1 MTMNKVK
8 AQVIGIDARLINHP
22 GIGRYIRSN
31 LNFMLAIESEF
42 NFVLIGQALD
52 LEAYKNTPNVII
64 RPCDIPIYSLKE
76 QWSMT
81 GYFDG
86 VDLAHI
92 PHFNA
97 PLGLECPMVVTIHD
111 LIYFHFK
118 EYEPFFG
125 ARLLLWWKHQLL
137 LSQAHSIIAVSEATK
152 ADLIDFFPSIKKK
165 IQVIHEAGQGEM
177 MGNID
182 QDESIVTRLN
192 IHKPYFLSVGSIR
205 EHKNIHRLL
214 EAYCMARQKYKIEA
228 ELVIVGRLDKRFAK
242 RHKFND
248 WLQKDSGIRYL
259 GEVDDNDLGA
269 LYRSSHCFVMP
280 SLIEGF
286 GLPVLEAM
294 DSKTPVIISDTPCL
308 TEIAQGAALVFSRK
322 RVDELATLLYNV
334 LQDNDL
340 RQKHI
345 KKGLLRVKDFAWE
358 KSAESTLMLYRKI
371 LC

>member
-1 MTMNKVK
+1 MSKVK
-8 AQVIGIDARLINHP
+8 VIGIDARLINHP

-31 LNFMLAIESEF
+31 LNSMLAIQSEF
-42 NFVLIGQALD
+42 DFVLIGKEVD
-52 LEAYKNTPNVII
+52 LGVYKSNPRIKI
-64 RPCDIPIYSLKE
+64 RSCEIPIYSLKE

-81 GYFDG
+81 RYFDDI
-86 VDLAHI
+86 DLAHI

-97 PLGLECPMVVTIHD
+97 PLGLNCPMLVTIHD

-125 ARLLLWWKHQLL
+125 ARMLLWWKHQLL
-137 LSQAHSIIAVSEATK
+137 LSKAHSIIAVSEATK
-152 ADLIDFFPSIKKK
+152 SDLVDFFPGIKKK

-177 MGNID
+177 MGDIR
-182 QDESIVTRLN
+182 QDASILESLS

-214 EAYCMARQKYKIEA
+214 EAYCLARKRQKIDA

-259 GEVDDNDLGA
+259 GEVDDNTLGA

-294 DSKTPVIISDTPCL
+294 DSKIPVIISDAPCL
-308 TEIAQGAALVFSRK
+308 TEIAQDAALVFGRTQ
-322 RVDELATLLYNV
+322 VDELATLLYNV
-334 LQDNDL
+334 LQNKDL
-340 RQKHI
+340 RQTLI
-345 KKGLLRVKDFAWE
+345 DKGLKRVKDFAWE
-358 KSAESTLMLYRKI
+358 KSAESTLKLYRKI